1 MVADIIV
8 VALVLAYCVF
18 VLVRRFKASKQTKE
32 NPCAGCCGSCSGCS
46 ACCSAAPHAKPEKR
60 TNNG

>member
-8 VALVLAYCVF
+8 VALVLAYCAF
-18 VLVRRFKASKQTKE
+18 VLVRRFKASRQTKE
-32 NPCAGCCGSCSGCS
+32 NPCAGCS